1 MKNEIRQYVAGFI
14 KAHRRQKK
22 WHRLVTCMAAVVVFC
37 TTYALILP
45 AITME
50 KKPQCGITEHTHNEA
65 CYTQV
70 SSVSET
76 IPICTLESL
85 NLHKHTEACLNE
97 KGEYICGYSDF
108 VVHEH
113 DASCFDE
120 DGNLWCPL
128 PEIKAHTHDESC
140 YVQAEAAPAHTHM
153 DECYTTERGELV
165 CQLDESDEHQHTDD
179 CYVWNKV
186 LNCDLSTEPETGST
200 ELRLICNEPEI
211 ILHEHTADC
220 FDKDGNLIC
229 GKTQV
234 LEHVHTEE
242 CFQTVEVPT
251 ETEILICQQEEHVHE
266 ESCFEAQEESDLS
279 EGGESTVDSG
289 AVSAPARETIVA
301 GAHLVPAKSTDI
313 NEGEAQAMLAALSAP
328 ASETDPYNPADDPPT
343 DLKQFVGNISI
354 QRRAPGETL
363 WAELVDNNVNADDE
377 LSFRLDYEITTGIL
391 NTDHRR
397 VSYTVGLPVTATEA
411 AYGDVIDDNDA
422 TKTIGTFEI
431 DTSGH
436 ITITFDKECAEGN
449 AENAIQGHISFHSTA
464 NALQRDDDNENN
476 VTFEDGLV
484 IHIKETDGDLDVEK
498 VSENVDTVGGT
509 LDYKITVS
517 SEHGTSTP
525 VILTDVMTNANL
537 NSGLTVKRT
546 RGGETTELTPA
557 ADPDGS
563 LGEEDYR
570 YLGEG
575 VCELPKMQAGDLYTI
590 TYSAKMT
597 SSPPVTTV
605 YEVTNTVKAES
616 TNSAGTPVTDSSATA
631 DYFTRKLVSKSGE
644 LDEGTGE
651 ITWTILVNSN
661 YFKNSDGEYVRV
673 NPVGWTLRDYF
684 VGSDGTKKEYTGGVT
699 ITPNPE
705 PNAETDFLTVEHL
718 PYTFPEGC
726 PNVEY
731 TVSYTTPNSTDI
743 QNQAVLTPPGG
754 SGTASETTPVKPG
767 SYSISKD
774 ALGFSSLGMVNGE
787 LLLQEDWE
795 ITVDATGGVIS
806 PAYTLPL
813 LGVSSKTWSQ
823 NENHYCWF
831 LTDVVD
837 IAYDHYFT
845 AQQLKDL
852 AASVKE
858 AIGKTS
864 YSGNYYIFASTGTSM
879 TLSAADNVVLIGRN
893 GDSGNYWPNY
903 ERAPDEGVKYKRF
916 FVLFDGELGPG
927 AGQSLT
933 FRYSTTTSVGDGS
946 ANATRYN
953 QVIMLIDT
961 NTRPNATATQTYTPI
976 VMKYDARDSKSVG
989 KVTEYAYNDASLDYT
1004 KTAGETYGNVLRWTI
1019 QVNFPDQEYKGDV
1032 VITDTLPAGL
1042 ELLQYTQSNKNYG
1055 LYANFGIN
1063 GSTSNVFTGG
1073 SAYLDEDGLKDHF
1086 YSSYKGNLKCIE
1098 DGVCENTW
1106 PGDEETYT
1114 VTYKR
1119 LGNNQYQI
1127 IVPENLA
1134 NAIRGGSGR
1143 IYVNARIPGADW
1155 EGITH
1160 EFENNV
1166 TVEMNGA
1173 TETASHTQLVKR
1185 PVVEKSSDY
1194 TIGRLIPYTI
1204 LINKEGLDLLPWG
1217 DNLTLTDVLSYQT
1230 KQGLVNAVLDYSSIM
1245 VIDSDTNK
1253 PVTFTYKVAESTLA
1267 DGTTTSTLI
1276 MTIPDGTP
1284 LQVSY
1289 RYRMRGDGVI
1299 TDVKN
1304 TATVSGYSTDSDS
1317 SEYKFAEDMF
1327 IQDAEA
1333 SGGLESGIT
1342 VHKYNQKDY
1351 TIQMEGI
1358 QFELDK
1364 WDPDG
1369 WKKLDNP
1376 YSPDG
1381 LGLYTTNGENKF
1393 LITQELTAN
1402 TAYRLVEKTELKDYE
1417 PPDEEGYQFY
1427 IADTSP
1433 TAPSPCMPV
1442 DFEKTAKQL
1451 NKDDEITIENVPFVP
1466 MSYELPMTGGTGT
1479 TLYTMGGLLLLAG
1492 AGVFLLYSKKKR
1504 SLQIKS
1510 QG

>member
-14 KAHRRQKK
+14 RAHRRQKK

-50 KKPQCGITEHTHNEA
+50 KKPQCGITEHTHSEA

-140 YVQAEAAPAHTHM
+140 YVQVEAAPTHTHT
-153 DECYTTERGELV
+153 DECYTIERGELV

-179 CYVWNKV
+179 CYAWNKV
-186 LNCDLSTEPETGST
+186 LNCDLSTEPETESN

-251 ETEILICQQEEHVHE
+251 ETEVLICQQEEHVHE
-266 ESCFEAQEESDLS
+266 ESCFEAQEESNLS
-279 EGGESTVDSG
+279 EEGESTIDSG

-313 NEGEAQAMLAALSAP
+313 NAGEAQAMLAALP
-328 ASETDPYNPADDPPT
+328 ALTSEADSYNAENDTPT
-343 DLKQFVGNISI
+343 DLKPYVGSISI

-363 WAELVDNNVNADDE
+363 WTELVGNNVNADDE
-377 LSFRLDYEITTGIL
+377 LSFRLDYEISTGIL
-391 NTDHRR
+391 NTNHRR

-411 AYGDVIDDNDA
+411 AYGDVIDDNDT
-422 TKTIGTFEI
+422 TKAIGTFEI

-436 ITITFDKECAEGN
+436 ITITFNKECAEGN
-449 AENAIQGHISFHSTA
+449 AEKVIQGHISFRSTA
-464 NALQRDDDNENN
+464 KALQRDEDDENN

-517 SEHGTSTP
+517 SVHGTSTP
-525 VILTDVMTNANL
+525 VTLTDVMTNANL

-557 ADPDGS
+557 ADPGGS
-563 LGEEDYR
+563 LGEENYR

-575 VCELPKMQAGDLYTI
+575 VCELPQMQTGDVYTI
-590 TYSAKMT
+590 TYSAKMP

-616 TNSAGTPVTDSSATA
+616 TNSAGTPVTDSAATA

-644 LDEGTGE
+644 LDEITGE
-651 ITWTILVNSN
+651 IMWTILVNSN

-673 NPVGWTLRDYF
+673 NPAGWTLRDYF
-684 VGSDGTKKEYTGGVT
+684 VGSDGTKTEYTEEVT
-699 ITPNPE
+699 ITPNPKPDDE
-705 PNAETDFLTVEHL
+705 AGSLTVKL

-731 TVSYTTPNSTDI
+731 TVSYTTANSTDI
-743 QNQAVLTPPGG
+743 QNQAILTPPGG
-754 SGTASETTPVKPG
+754 RRTASETTPVKPG
-767 SYSISKD
+767 SYSLSKD

-787 LLLQEDWE
+787 ILLQEDWE
-795 ITVDATGGVIS
+795 ITVDATGGTIS

-813 LGVSSKTWSQ
+813 LNVSSKTWSQ

-845 AQQLKDL
+845 ARQLKDL
-852 AASVKE
+852 ADSIEE

-879 TLSAADNVVLIGRN
+879 TLKAEDNVVLIGRN
-893 GDSGNYWPNY
+893 NGSGNYWPNY

-916 FVLFDGELGPG
+916 FILFDGALGPG

-933 FRYSTTTSVGDGS
+933 FRYSTTTSIGDGS
-946 ANATRYN
+946 ANAVRSN
-953 QVIMLIDT
+953 QAIMVIDA
-961 NTRPNATATQTYTPI
+961 NTRPNATARQTYTP
-976 VMKYDARDSKSVG
+976 VVVKYDSRDTQSAG
-989 KVTEYAYNDASLDYT
+989 KVTEYAYDDSLNYT
-1004 KTAGETYGNVLRWTI
+1004 KTEGETYGNVLRWTI
-1019 QVNFPDQEYKGDV
+1019 RVNFPDQEYKGDV

-1042 ELLQYTQSNKNYG
+1042 ELLHYTQSNKNYG

-1063 GSTSNVFTGG
+1063 GSTTNVFMGG
-1073 SAYLDEDGLKDHF
+1073 SAYLDKDGKSHA
-1086 YSSYKGNLKCIE
+1086 YSSNKGNLECIA

-1106 PGDEETYT
+1106 TVDGETYT

-1119 LGNNQYQI
+1119 LENNQYQI
-1127 IVPENLA
+1127 IVPEKLA
-1134 NAIRGGSGR
+1134 NAIRGGSGL
-1143 IYVNARIPGADW
+1143 IYINAGISENNW

-1173 TETASHTQLVKR
+1173 TETASHTQLVRR

-1194 TIGRLIPYTI
+1194 TTGRQIPYTI

-1217 DNLTLTDVLSYQT
+1217 DNLTLTDVLSYQK
-1230 KQGLVNAVLDYSSIM
+1230 KQGLVNAVMDYSSIA
-1245 VIDSDTNK
+1245 VKKAGTEEEV
-1253 PVTFTYKVAESTLA
+1253 PFTYKVVESTLP

-1276 MTIPDGTP
+1276 MTIPDGMP

-1289 RYRMRGDGVI
+1289 RYRMRGDGI
-1299 TDVKN
+1299 ISDVKN

-1317 SEYKFAEDMF
+1317 SEYSFAEDMY

-1333 SGGLESGIT
+1333 SGSLESGIT

-1369 WKKLDNP
+1369 WKKLANP

-1381 LGLYTTNGENKF
+1381 LYTTNDENKF
-1393 LITQELTAN
+1393 IITQELTAN

-1427 IADTSP
+1427 IADTSS
-1433 TAPSPCMPV
+1433 TAPLSCMPP
-1442 DFEKTAKQL
+1442 DFEKTARQL

-1492 AGVFLLYSKKKR
+1492 AGVFLLYSKKKAER
-1504 SLQIKS
+1504 RGLRPPDAQ
-1510 QG
+1510 